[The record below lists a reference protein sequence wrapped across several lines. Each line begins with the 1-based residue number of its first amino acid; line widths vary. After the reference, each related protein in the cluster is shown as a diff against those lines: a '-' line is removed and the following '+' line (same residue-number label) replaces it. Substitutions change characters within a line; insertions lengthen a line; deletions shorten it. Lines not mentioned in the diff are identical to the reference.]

1 MPVKAH
7 QASEYLK
14 TPEDIAAYLN
24 AAIEDMGEDPRLL
37 MKALR
42 NVRCGARRRI
52 RARAA
57 RQAGPGRVVSCPV

>member
-1 MPVKAH
+1 MPVKVH

-42 NVRCGARRRI
+42 NVAAAQGGVSALAR
-52 RARAA
+52 
-57 RQAGPGRVVSCPV
+57 